1 MTEFTVPVND
11 PFGNEAG
18 SAGFLMLSSCLVFF
32 MTPGVGLLYS
42 GLSRS
47 KNALN
52 ILYLSFASY
61 IVVTIQWY
69 VIGFSLSFSENG
81 SGFIGNGDFAFFM
94 NMGSGALRISAP
106 GVPALVFAMYQ
117 LQFAAV
123 TVAIIFGSVAERCRI
138 LPAMI
143 FMAMW
148 VTIVYSP
155 IANWY
160 LPN

>member
-1 MTEFTVPVND
+1 
-11 PFGNEAG
+11 
-18 SAGFLMLSSCLVFF
+18 

-52 ILYLSFASY
+52 ILYLSFAAY
-61 IVVTIQWY
+61 IIVAIQWY
-69 VIGFSLSFSENG
+69 VIGFSLAFSENG
-81 SGFIGNGDFAFFM
+81 SGFIGNADFAFFM
-94 NMGSGALRISAP
+94 NMGSGALGLTAP

-143 FMAMW
+143 FMLFW
-148 VTIVYSP
+148 VTLVYAP
-155 IANWY
+155 VANW
-160 LPN
+160 